1 MVASHEGKRLNLAL
15 LYSCATDNGI
25 FRMLATKCD
34 AILHRVP
41 HTVRVHSP
49 MTLLY
54 MLAPSWGGNL
64 HVHSST
70 NGNFKLTLFVWRGGL
85 RIEQYL
91 PCIGV
96 VDLQTV

>member
-64 HVHSST
+64 RGRSRTRESRIRKWASSCV
-70 NGNFKLTLFVWRGGL
+70 F
-85 RIEQYL
+85 QS
-91 PCIGV
+91 
-96 VDLQTV
+96 QTTVR